1 MSKKQFLNNISIQK
15 KILITLILPIVGLL
29 SIWVINFIG
38 QQITANY
45 QDEMNKS
52 IKLKSN
58 ISLVQ
63 IGFLNARRSEKDFQ
77 MRLHQKYIDKHAQTV
92 EMIHIDINHTANFAT
107 GNAIKQIND
116 LRNIFSGYVKE
127 FTEISNIGKKIG
139 ATQDDGLRGEL
150 RKAVANVENLL
161 AKHEKMN
168 AKNIGIKEVIISML
182 SLRRAEKDFIIRSD
196 IKYLNKFNKEMGKFI
211 SLTNNSN
218 IAKLDKDRIIN
229 FASIYKAAFSKLVSI
244 TIKIN
249 TNFLNLSKKYAQ
261 ALPILSSLAEMA
273 DTKNSLAVDNISKIQ
288 SQVQIFGAM
297 AIITIFLIVV
307 VSSIIVG
314 RNITGAV
321 VSLNNDMTRISR
333 GEKDVAITRRI
344 GSDEIAV
351 MSNTLTIFQSNMT
364 ESTRLQEEASL
375 MQEKELERGRK
386 IDDLTTN
393 FSAKITNVLEIVSSA
408 STELDASSQTMS
420 GIASGSSERAAAAAA
435 ASNEATT
442 NVQTVS
448 AACEE
453 LSASIQEISRQAVQS
468 NELAQLASSDVEK
481 TESVVNELSESA
493 KRISEIVSIISD
505 IAEQTNLLALNATI
519 EAARAGDAGK
529 GFAVVANEVKSLAT
543 QTGRATNEIGETIN
557 IVLEKVSQS
566 VDAIH
571 NVTGRIS
578 QITTMISSIAASVD
592 EQNAATSEI
601 SRNVEEAAKG
611 TSEVNRNV
619 SDVSS
624 MAEEAGMASSEV
636 QSAAAELAT
645 QSNTMKIVV
654 DNFLTGVK
662 SV

>member
-15 KILITLILPIVGLL
+15 KILITLILTIVGLL
-29 SIWVINFIG
+29 SIWVINFIV

-351 MSNTLTIFQSNMT
+351 MSNTLTIFQRNMT

-420 GIASGSSERAAAAAA
+420 GIASGSSERATAAAA

-557 IVLEKVSQS
+557 FVLEKVSQS

-571 NVTGRIS
+571 SVTGRIS
-578 QITTMISSIAASVD
+578 EITAMISSIASSVD

-662 SV
+662 SA

>member
-1 MSKKQFLNNISIQK
+1 MSKKHFLNNISIQK
-15 KILITLILPIVGLL
+15 KILITLVIASIGLL

-45 QDEMNKS
+45 QDEINRS
-52 IKLKSN
+52 LNLKSN

-63 IGFLNARRSEKDFQ
+63 VGFLNARRNEKDFQ
-77 MRLHQKYIDKHAQTV
+77 IRLHEKYIDRHKKTTERIYKNINTAAKFTV
-92 EMIHIDINHTANFAT
+92 
-107 GNAIKQIND
+107 GNATQQTKG
-116 LRNIFSGYVKE
+116 LHNIFSKYADE
-127 FTEISNIGKKIG
+127 FIKISNMGKKIG
-139 ATQDDGLRGEL
+139 VTQNDGLRGAL
-150 RKAVANVENLL
+150 RNAVKNVENTLNS
-161 AKHEKMN
+161 HPDN
-168 AKNIGIKEVIISML
+168 ARKSYDDMKIMVSML
-182 SLRRAEKDFIIRSD
+182 MLRRAEKDFIIRSD
-196 IKYLNKFNKEMGKFI
+196 KKYRNKFNNEMVNFI
-211 SLTNNSN
+211 KLINNSTIAVVDKNKIKNLMN
-218 IAKLDKDRIIN
+218 I
-229 FASIYKAAFSKLVSI
+229 YTAAFTELVDITLAVNNGFSI
-244 TIKIN
+244 
-249 TNFLNLSKKYAQ
+249 LSKEYAK
-261 ALPILSSLAEMA
+261 AVPVLSSLIEIAENESQMA
-273 DTKNSLAVDNISKIQ
+273 ANNISKIQ
-288 SQVQIFGAM
+288 TKIQIFS
-297 AIITIFLIVV
+297 AIAIVVIFLIVV
-307 VSSIIVG
+307 ISSIIVG
-314 RNITGAV
+314 RNITNAI
-321 VSLNNDMTRISR
+321 VSLNNDMVRISS
-333 GEKDVAITRRI
+333 GEKNVTITRRV

-351 MSNTLTIFQSNMT
+351 MGNTLAIFQSNMT
-364 ESTRLQEEASL
+364 ESTRLQEEAGL
-375 MQEKELERGRK
+375 MQEKELERSRK
-386 IDDLTTN
+386 IDNLTTD

-571 NVTGRIS
+571 SVTGRIS
-578 QITTMISSIAASVD
+578 EITAMISSIASSVD

-601 SRNVEEAAKG
+601 SRNVEEAARG

-624 MAEEAGMASSEV
+624 MAEEAGMASDEV

-645 QSNTMKIVV
+645 QSNTMKTVV
-654 DNFLTGVK
+654 DSFLTGVK
-662 SV
+662 SA